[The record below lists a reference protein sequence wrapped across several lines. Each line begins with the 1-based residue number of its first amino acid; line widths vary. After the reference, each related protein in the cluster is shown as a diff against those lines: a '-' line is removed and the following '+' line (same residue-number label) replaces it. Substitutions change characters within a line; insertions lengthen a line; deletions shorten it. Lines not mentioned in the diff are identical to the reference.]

1 MKEVYILDSLY
12 RRIAVVDV
20 YESFIWTERF
30 DAMGDFELKLHSTP
44 DNRNRLPVG
53 LRLAHNESS
62 RIMEIETVEDTTD
75 SDGKATLTIKGRTF
89 EKVLENRVARAV
101 LSDLTTDPKWV
112 LTGLP
117 AVIARKLF
125 HDICVTGVLD
135 AGDKILGIHET
146 NIFGTDTIPEPT
158 DSITYTIDPMT
169 LYQAIQD
176 LCRFYHMGFRLVK
189 DGDTSQLYFNIYMG
203 SDRTSHQTILPAV
216 IFSPDFDNLKNT
228 TLLSTTMLYKN
239 VAYVFSP
246 VGHQIVYDLDVD
258 PTIAGFERN
267 ILLVKAD
274 DITDTVPADANAKM
288 IQRGK
293 QELAKSRKITA
304 FDGEI
309 SQSSQYIYGRDYNLG
324 DLVELR
330 NDDGSTTIMQVT
342 EQIFV
347 NDKQGSRSYPTL
359 TVNSF
364 ITPGSW
370 ESWTPDE
377 VWADVTPTLNWND
390 L

>member
-1 MKEVYILDSLY
+1 MEVYILDSLY
-12 RRIAVVDV
+12 RRTAVVDV

-30 DAMGDFELKLHSTP
+30 DAMGDFELKLHATQQ
-44 DNRNRLPVG
+44 NRSRLPVG
-53 LRLAHNESS
+53 LRLAHNKSS
-62 RIMEIETVEDTTD
+62 RVMEIETVEDTTD
-75 SDGKATLTIKGRTF
+75 SDGKALLTLKGRSF
-89 EKVLENRVARAV
+89 EKVLENRIARPA
-101 LSDLTTDPKWV
+101 LSDLTTDPKWII
-112 LTGLP
+112 TGLP

-125 HDICVTGVLD
+125 HDICVTGILD
-135 AGDKILGIHET
+135 PGDKILGIHET

-158 DSITYTIDPMT
+158 DTITYSVDPTT

-176 LCRFYHMGFRLVK
+176 LCKFYHMGFRLVK

-203 SDRTSHQTILPAV
+203 SDRTSQQTILPAV
-216 IFSPDFDNLKNT
+216 IFAPNFDNMKNT

-246 VGHQIVYDLDVD
+246 VGHAIVYDLDVD

-267 ILLVKAD
+267 ALLVKAD
-274 DITDTVPADANAKM
+274 DIEDTVPATATAKM

-293 QELAKSRKITA
+293 EALAKNRKVTA

-309 SQSSQYIYGRDYNLG
+309 SQTSQYIYGRDYNLG

-330 NDDGSTTIMQVT
+330 NSDGSTTNMQVT

-347 NDKQGSRSYPTL
+347 SDKEGVRSYPTL

-370 ESWTPDE
+370 KDWTPDE
-377 VWADVTPTLNWND
+377 VWTEVTPTLNWND